1 MRKTLLVAGI
11 GAALITLAGCG
22 GTAVSGSASA
32 PGAGGAAPQGSSSSG
47 QQIKTVADLGA
58 IVQHNTG
65 TKNAAHITMAMNVSG
80 MGAVNAT
87 GDVKFGGGQIAEH
100 MTMTLPGMGD
110 MEMVMIGTTSYIKI
124 PSSMAGMPGVNT
136 GKPWTKFDMN
146 SMGAGT
152 NSFGSTANL
161 ANQADPTQLIS
172 TITQA
177 GTITN
182 VTHDTVDGASTTHYA
197 ITVDVQKMIANLGG
211 SNSAAQ
217 KQAMSQWG
225 IKTMPFD
232 IWVNSDNLPVKI
244 TTDIAMGG
252 MTGSASSQANVTVN
266 YTNWG
271 ESVTIAAPPADQVGT
286 FGN

>member
-11 GAALITLAGCG
+11 GVALITLAGCG
-22 GTAVSGSASA
+22 GNAVNGAASA
-32 PGAGGAAPQGSSSSG
+32 QGAGGAPQGSPG
-47 QQIKTVADLGA
+47 QIKTVADLGA

-65 TKNAAHITMAMNVSG
+65 AKNAAHMTMTMNVSG
-80 MGAVNAT
+80 MGAINAS
-87 GDVKFGGGQIAEH
+87 GDVKFGGGQTAEH
-100 MTMTLPGMGD
+100 MTMTMPSIGD
-110 MEMVMIGTTSYIKI
+110 MEMIMIGTTSYVKV
-124 PSSMAGMPGVNT
+124 PSSMAGMPGMT
-136 GKPWTKFDMN
+136 SSKPWTKFDMN

-152 NSFGSTANL
+152 NSLGSTANL

-182 VTHDTVDGASTTHYA
+182 VTHDSVGTHYT
-197 ITVDVQKMIANLGG
+197 ITVDMQKMIANLSG
-211 SNSAAQ
+211 NNAAAQ

-225 IKTMPFD
+225 IKSMPFD

-244 TTDIAMGG
+244 TTDLAMGG
-252 MTGSASSQANVTVN
+252 MTGSASSQVGVTVT

-271 ESVTIAAPPADQVGT
+271 ESVTIAAPPADQVST

>member
-22 GTAVSGSASA
+22 GNAVSGSASA
-32 PGAGGAAPQGSSSSG
+32 QGAGGAAPQGSSSSG

-80 MGAVNAT
+80 MGAINAT
-87 GDVKFGGGQIAEH
+87 GDVKFGGGQTAEH

-110 MEMVMIGTTSYIKI
+110 MEMVMIGTTSYIKT
-124 PSSMAGMPGVNT
+124 PSSMAGMPGVSSS
-136 GKPWTKFDMN
+136 KPWTKFDMN
-146 SMGAGT
+146 SMGAS
-152 NSFGSTANL
+152 SFGSTANL

-182 VTHDTVDGASTTHYA
+182 VTHDTVGGASTTHYA

-225 IKTMPFD
+225 VNTMPFD

-244 TTDIAMGG
+244 TTDLAMGG
-252 MTGSASSQANVTVN
+252 MTGSASSQVNVTVN